1 MSVWENIPE
10 CKRKSIQ
17 NALYRFNRIQRR
29 KEIIKKLYDI
39 YIK

>member
-17 NALYRFNRIQRR
+17 NSLYRFNRIQRR

-39 YIK
+39 YTK